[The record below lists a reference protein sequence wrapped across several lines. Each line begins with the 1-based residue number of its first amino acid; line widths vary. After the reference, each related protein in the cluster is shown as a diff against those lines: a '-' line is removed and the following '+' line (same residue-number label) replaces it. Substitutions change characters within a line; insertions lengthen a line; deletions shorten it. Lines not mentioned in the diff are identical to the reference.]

1 MAEILVSRQRSAAT
15 RIAQHGTGTVAIASL
30 VAALSFT
37 APTPAQ
43 AGGKGIAALVAAG
56 ILICAAGAC
65 EKKSKGNAAN
75 NGANKGG
82 GKKAA
87 KTPSA
92 GGNDAIALTTDQRV
106 LVQQGLQARG
116 FYSGSID
123 GAFGN
128 GTRTAIRNWQSA
140 SGYAVTGVLTGAQIN
155 QLVAAAPA
163 YAGMAVDDP
172 MRFEIEIA
180 SDLDKDGIRRLQA
193 ALLAAG
199 FDPGPVD
206 GDMGR
211 KTREAIMA
219 YKATKGLPGD
229 AVPTVR
235 LLAAVEDRDFVP
247 VAEPV
252 VVAGKIAAKD
262 DQGNAVMAEP
272 APVEEP
278 KFAPAEVDTYEIAGV
293 RLGLTD
299 DEIADVLAD
308 EIASETGM
316 AFRQLDAGPDVFGG
330 NALFSSGHMWT
341 QANWP
346 QPGSQQFVSFHDEAT
361 PEFGAFAVVRTVIL
375 PEDLTR
381 EDFDEVILPD
391 MIAAYGRET
400 LVDNNLQW
408 IGDKTQRDAARVSE
422 AARASCGMIEVAA
435 RDIAT
440 PADAMTWTAASGLT
454 LAPETLT
461 SVAASCGDVMTV
473 SFEKGLMTMA
483 LWSSDFILR
492 NAPAAA
498 GGAAKPAAPKIKF

>member
-1 MAEILVSRQRSAAT
+1 MAEILGSRRRTTAT
-15 RIAQHGTGTVAIASL
+15 RIAQNGTVTVVIAAM
-30 VAALSFT
+30 VAAMALAIP
-37 APTPAQ
+37 APAH
-43 AGGKGIAALVAAG
+43 ANGKGLAALVAAG
-56 ILICAAGAC
+56 ILICAAGGC
-65 EKKSKGNAAN
+65 EGKPKGKAP
-75 NGANKGG
+75 KGG
-82 GKKAA
+82 GKKVAT
-87 KTPSA
+87 KNP
-92 GGNDAIALTTDQRV
+92 GGVDAIDLTSDQRV
-106 LVQQGLQARG
+106 LVQQGLQGRG

-123 GAFGN
+123 GKFGN

-140 SGYAVTGVLTGAQIN
+140 SGYAVSGVLTGVQIN
-155 QLVAAAPA
+155 QLIAASPA
-163 YAGMAVDDP
+163 YAGLAVDDP
-172 MRFEIEIA
+172 RLFVAEVA
-180 SDLDKDGIRRLQA
+180 PDLDKDGIRRLQA

-199 FDPGPVD
+199 FDPGPAD
-206 GDMGR
+206 GAMGR

-247 VAEPV
+247 EAAPV
-252 VVAGKIAAKD
+252 VVAGKIAGKD
-262 DQGNAVMAEP
+262 DQGNAVMPEP
-272 APVEEP
+272 APVEDP
-278 KFAPAEVDTYEIAGV
+278 IFAPAEVDTYEIAGV

-308 EIASETGM
+308 EIAAETGM
-316 AFRQLDAGPDVFGG
+316 VFSKLDAGPDVFGG
-330 NALFSSGHMWT
+330 NALFSSAHMWT

-375 PEDLTR
+375 PEELTR
-381 EDFDEVILPD
+381 EDFDAIILPD
-391 MIAAYGRET
+391 MIAAYGRDT
-400 LVDNNLQW
+400 LVDNHLQW

-422 AARASCGMIEVAA
+422 AARASCGMVEVSA
-435 RDIAT
+435 RDITT
-440 PADAMTWTAASGLT
+440 PVDVLTWTTASGPT

-492 NAPAAA
+492 NAPAAV
-498 GGAAKPAAPKIKF
+498 GAAKPAAPKIKF